1 MGPRVDGGRGWTTGK
16 AGWDPPVTARD
27 YDLSV
32 VVPFVNQPTDLAD
45 CLEAL
50 DAARQGLEL
59 EALVV
64 DRQGKATSV
73 AGTEAPWVRVLQ
85 APSSASIPEMRFLA
99 FREASGAVVAVIEDH
114 VIVPPHWARSMVAAI
129 GSGRDAAGGGLRNL
143 ATSSLVDRAAF
154 LSEYAPFL
162 PPADD
167 VRAPGNNIG
176 YRRSVLARYLGVAA
190 EGAWENRLH
199 AALERD
205 GVSLACLP
213 ELIAGHKLHQG
224 FGAYTSQRYLFSRSW
239 AGIRHR
245 GAPLAQRMV
254 TGLAS
259 LALPPVLLWRM
270 ASTVW
275 RKSSHRR
282 ELPRSLPLMAWF
294 ATVWAVGEVVGCWFG
309 PGDATRRVQ

>member
-1 MGPRVDGGRGWTTGK
+1 VTRR
-16 AGWDPPVTARD
+16 DP
-27 YDLSV
+27 DLSV
-32 VVPFVNQPTDLAD
+32 VVPFVNQPADLAD
-45 CLEAL
+45 CLAAL

-64 DRQGKATSV
+64 DRQGKAASV
-73 AGTEAPWVRVLQ
+73 AVSRAPWVRVLE
-85 APSSASIPEMRFLA
+85 APSTASIPEMRFLA

-114 VIVPPHWARSMVAAI
+114 VIVPPEWARSMLAAI
-129 GSGRDAAGGGLRNL
+129 QADRDVAGGGLRNL
-143 ATSSLVDRAAF
+143 ATSTLVDRAAF
-154 LSEYAPFL
+154 LSEYGPYL
-162 PPADD
+162 DPVDG
-167 VRAPGNNIG
+167 VRPPGNNIG
-176 YRRSVLARYLGVAA
+176 YRRSVLAGYLKVAA

-199 AALERD
+199 GALERD
-205 GVSLACLP
+205 GISLACLP
-213 ELIAGHKLHQG
+213 ELVAGHKLHLSV
-224 FGAYTSQRYLFSRSW
+224 GAYTSQRYLFSRSW

-254 TGLAS
+254 AGLAS

-270 ASTVW
+270 VSTVW
-275 RKSSHRR
+275 RKSGHRR